1 MILNYL
7 GTYITYKI
15 LLSSSTFILLM
26 LDVWPVF
33 KNLLGIEIL

>member
-1 MILNYL
+1 MLKYL

-26 LDVWPVF
+26 FDVWPVF